1 MATILVVDDEARIR
15 DVVQYALEREGFRVV
30 LAADGGEALE
40 RLDQTEVDL
49 VILDVL
55 MPDLD
60 GLSVC
65 RTIRQRSSLP
75 IIFLSSRSEEVDR
88 ILGLELG
95 GDDYVTK
102 PFSPREL
109 ATRVKAVLRRTAAR
123 ERADGDEA
131 RQRFLAN
138 ILADAQRLDRLVT
151 RLLELS
157 RVEADP
163 APMEV
168 LDYQALVREA
178 AQGARDDV
186 PVVLD
191 YRASHRRL
199 RGRGAHL
206 TSVLG
211 NLIDNAQQH
220 AEADTEVAIRV
231 VDGPEGCIRT
241 SVHNVGPPI
250 REAKLERIW
259 DRFFTTRADQGGTG
273 LGLPIVD
280 AVVRAHGG
288 TVAVRSTAEDGTHF
302 SVELPTGL

>member
-1 MATILVVDDEARIR
+1 MAERIAAGDR
-15 DVVQYALEREGFRVV
+15 RQRLKLERRDEIGELARTFDTMARRLDERARYVAELSANISHEFKSPLTSIRGAAELLREG
-30 LAADGGEALE
+30 AAD
-40 RLDQTEVDL
+40 D
-49 VILDVL
+49 
-55 MPDLD
+55 PD
-60 GLSVC
+60 
-65 RTIRQRSSLP
+65 
-75 IIFLSSRSEEVDR
+75 
-88 ILGLELG
+88 
-95 GDDYVTK
+95 
-102 PFSPREL
+102 
-109 ATRVKAVLRRTAAR
+109 
-123 ERADGDEA
+123 A
-131 RQRFLAN
+131 RQRFLGN
-138 ILADAQRLDRLVT
+138 ILTDAKRLDRLVT